1 MIRSLNGIGNS
12 SSSNIT
18 NNVYVNTLENG
29 EAIEIEQVG
38 TTTANKVNLAFK
50 QNTTQASSVANN
62 DLILIADNAT
72 GKVVKYVEANL
83 VGQVL
88 TATTPIE
95 INNNVISTTFT
106 KSSADHLLN
115 KTITSFVG
123 NSLSNINT
131 PASSGTLATTS
142 QFLTNPN
149 FGTASTPI
157 RTTTFGS
164 NSQPTILNGSS
175 IALGG
180 KITNQIIIKGA
191 NASASV
197 NSDIQFLE
205 NGNTICG
212 NVGFTAGKLQL
223 INNNSTDTLIGT
235 YGSGNY
241 KLEFVSDT
249 KFKSSATNNLNDGN
263 ITNLT
268 KINNHTAPP
277 YAFNSGTIALQSD
290 ILNGKNFGTTPSSGI
305 TTFGADGATTQ
316 VKGTSITIE
325 TGTGTGNTLQL
336 DGTIVNV
343 DSTTF
348 LNLKGS
354 QITFEPKLGTG
365 SVVFGA
371 AANGSY
377 YNIDVKDNIIKNT
390 LTNANG
396 SARPVHF
403 GSDVELTNR
412 TMNCGIVSASG
423 NIFGANVVVDSVSLR
438 DSGGGSGTSPLV
450 LPNLM
455 TDFAGGIISG
465 NPTRRMGGTSSA
477 SEIKGS
483 TIKLDSDVVNIGTT
497 NSCVSTFKGSITT
510 TGLINN
516 KNLGTMDTAIATN
529 ASAIATINN
538 AGYITASSADTLT
551 NKSISY
557 SQLTSTPTIPTNN
570 TQLSNGAGYITAS
583 STDTLTNKSLS
594 YSQLT
599 STPTIPSNNTQLTNG
614 AGYITASSSN
624 VLSNKEFSDTPQFR
638 DGEIMIKA
646 TSSSTIANPN
656 VDCRVE
662 FTDTDLATIAECGL
676 TGNKFNLK
684 NNIVN
689 QNMDIGCAGT
699 GIIKHLSNTEF
710 KSSGVNNF
718 NSGTITNLTSLNT
731 HTIPSGSGELGLKA
745 NIDTNTTAIATNAS
759 NISNNAS
766 SITSNTSNIA
776 TNASNISTNT
786 TNILTNTGNITANT
800 GNISEN
806 AGNITSNTANISTLL
821 NAGYI
826 TASSTDTLTN
836 KSLSYSQLTG
846 TPTIPNTTTAS
857 NFGTSSSSNVIVGS
871 TTKHLELQGTSID
884 IEDKDGTSIIEITD
898 SDTKFKG
905 TDISI
910 IGRSATISPKM
921 YFTNFTNPFT
931 SYIRLVGQA
940 DAGASGTHTLT
951 LPQATGT
958 LALLSDIPSAGNGIF
973 TTSGSFPNS
982 KVATATL
989 CNEYIFSSGVNA
1001 NGSCRIVLKS
1011 DTNNVGADTKNTE
1024 ILFKKENDLV
1034 QGSIGMGRPGTE
1046 TNDNDMIID
1055 CKTFTNSVLLQTQG
1069 TTRLEVGTTE
1079 IVASKII
1086 RAPQGISINKSGECL
1101 TIKGTGAGNA
1111 SACNISFRDSNDARI
1126 GAIGDGSP
1134 SDGDF
1139 YVIADTGD
1147 INMLCGPNGAGVAI
1161 SGDANNGGSIYLKE
1175 GTGGSNSVRL
1185 KGLTSYSANRVQSIQ
1200 DNDGEVALTQINA
1213 FDKSGGALS
1222 SGTALLTAPQTN
1234 DYIFSSGV
1242 NTNLSCRLIVRANT
1256 DNGSGLGRSP
1266 QIRFEAKNATAV
1278 GFIGLGFYGTSYYPD
1293 DLNIVGASRV
1303 NIFHGPSSTLMAHTK
1318 SDGFEIPSAHTFTA
1332 GGTGLANNIN
1342 LGAYLSG
1349 YNNGLGR
1356 SIYGSIWTRFSNLYF
1371 NVSAYAGG
1379 SVNGGSYAGYINSL
1393 GFQDVSDRKFKTN
1406 IIYLD
1411 SSACLQQTLDL
1422 KPCSYRIVSDPE
1434 RERGIGFI
1442 AQEVIPV
1449 VPEVVSEDGTG
1460 SYGLGYGH
1468 LTATL
1473 SGAVQ
1478 ELNKKIVAQQETIN
1492 SQEERLKHLENI
1504 ITKLTSSASFAN
1516 FKKII

>member
-106 KSSADHLLN
+106 KSSTDHLLN

-123 NSLSNINT
+123 NSLSNITT
-131 PASSGTLATTS
+131 PSSGGTLALTS
-142 QFLTNPN
+142 QFLTGPN
-149 FGTASTPI
+149 FGTAATPI
-157 RTTTFGS
+157 RTNTFGS
-164 NSQPTILNGSS
+164 IYQPTILNGSS
-175 IALGG
+175 ISLGG
-180 KITNQIIIKGA
+180 KISNQIIIKGA

-235 YGSGNY
+235 SGNGNY
-241 KLEFVSDT
+241 KLEFISDT
-249 KFKSSATNNLNDGN
+249 KFKASATNNLNDGT

-268 KINNHTAPP
+268 
-277 YAFNSGTIALQSD
+277 S
-290 ILNGKNFGTTPSSGI
+290 LNGHSIPTDTTPLVSTTSLTTSTNFGTSSTQVGSRTFGNYIRPIQISGTTMGLSSNGSTNIVNTTGNETQIAAGIVSFRALDSAGVVFEPSLAGGTTTYNGIDVKNNIIKNSLSNGKVNFGSDTQFKSSGVNDFNTGSI
-305 TTFGADGATTQ
+305 TNLNELGSNGNLLIN
-316 VKGTSITIE
+316 GTSITLE
-325 TGTGTGNTLQL
+325 TGTGVGNTLQL

-343 DSTTF
+343 DATTF

-371 AANGSY
+371 AANGTY
-377 YNIDVKDNIIKNT
+377 YDIDVKDNIIKNT

-396 SARPVHF
+396 TARPVHF

-438 DSGGGSGTSPLV
+438 DSGGGSGTFPLV

-529 ASAIATINN
+529 ATAIATINN

-557 SQLTSTPTIPTNN
+557 SQLTGTPTIPTNN
-570 TQLSNGAGYITAS
+570 TELSNGRGYITASTTDTLTNKSFNDEAQFNTGLKVYNGGTSGGHVDFYNSSLASNKMRLKAKDSLATGGGGTLLLPNVAGTLALTSELTNFITAS
-583 STDTLTNKSLS
+583 STDTLTNK
-594 YSQLT
+594 
-599 STPTIPSNNTQLTNG
+599 TIQSCVGN
-614 AGYITASSSN
+614 SSS
-624 VLSNKEFSDTPQFR
+624 VITFP
-638 DGEIMIKA
+638 
-646 TSSSTIANPN
+646 SST
-656 VDCRVE
+656 
-662 FTDTDLATIAECGL
+662 
-676 TGNKFNLK
+676 
-684 NNIVN
+684 
-689 QNMDIGCAGT
+689 GT
-699 GIIKHLSNTEF
+699 
-710 KSSGVNNF
+710 
-718 NSGTITNLTSLNT
+718 
-731 HTIPSGSGELGLKA
+731 LGLKA
-745 NIDTNTTAIATNAS
+745 DIDTNAVA
-759 NISNNAS
+759 
-766 SITSNTSNIA
+766 
-776 TNASNISTNT
+776 
-786 TNILTNTGNITANT
+786 ITANT

-806 AGNITSNTANISTLL
+806 AGNINSNTANISTLL

-826 TASSTDTLTN
+826 TASSADTLTN
-836 KSLSYSQLTG
+836 KSISYSQLTG
-846 TPTIPNTTTAS
+846 TPTIPDTTTAS
-857 NFGTSSSSNVIVGS
+857 NFGTSSSSNIIVGS
-871 TTKHLELQGTSID
+871 TTKTLELQGTSID

-910 IGRSATISPKM
+910 IGRNATTSPKI

-931 SYIRLVGQA
+931 SWIRLVGQA

-958 LALLSDIPSAGNGIF
+958 LALTSDIPSAGNGIF
-973 TTSGSFPNS
+973 TIAGSFTS
-982 KVATATL
+982 KVATATQ

-1001 NGSCRIVLKS
+1001 NGSCRIVLQS
-1011 DTNNVGADTKNTE
+1011 DTNNPTGGPDDKNTE

-1046 TNDNDMIID
+1046 TDDNQMIID
-1055 CKTFTNSVLLQTQG
+1055 CKTFSDGIKLQTQG
-1069 TTRLEVGTTE
+1069 TTRLSIEPTQ
-1079 IVASKII
+1079 IVASKKIVANGGI
-1086 RAPQGISINKSGECL
+1086 ETTSINLNNPAHVDIYTPEIEVSTLTDDNTFIEMRSGTGNSSSTKVSTIKFYNKNNTKSAFIGLDTDNKLHLTNNSFGGNNLKVGSSGIDVEALGISS
-1101 TIKGTGAGNA
+1101 GNA
-1111 SACNISFRDSNDARI
+1111 SYPISWKSNIMTTYYAYLYNVASGNGWHLNAVGDQFLCKTNRDILYYNTDLIGNGSLITGYTKPPLGDIYCEDIFCDELNYQTCNTCSDAR
-1126 GAIGDGSP
+1126 
-1134 SDGDF
+1134 
-1139 YVIADTGD
+1139 
-1147 INMLCGPNGAGVAI
+1147 
-1161 SGDANNGGSIYLKE
+1161 LK
-1175 GTGGSNSVRL
+1175 
-1185 KGLTSYSANRVQSIQ
+1185 
-1200 DNDGEVALTQINA
+1200 
-1213 FDKSGGALS
+1213 
-1222 SGTALLTAPQTN
+1222 
-1234 DYIFSSGV
+1234 
-1242 NTNLSCRLIVRANT
+1242 
-1256 DNGSGLGRSP
+1256 
-1266 QIRFEAKNATAV
+1266 KN
-1278 GFIGLGFYGTSYYPD
+1278 
-1293 DLNIVGASRV
+1293 
-1303 NIFHGPSSTLMAHTK
+1303 
-1318 SDGFEIPSAHTFTA
+1318 
-1332 GGTGLANNIN
+1332 
-1342 LGAYLSG
+1342 
-1349 YNNGLGR
+1349 
-1356 SIYGSIWTRFSNLYF
+1356 
-1371 NVSAYAGG
+1371 
-1379 SVNGGSYAGYINSL
+1379 
-1393 GFQDVSDRKFKTN
+1393 
-1406 IIYLD
+1406 
-1411 SSACLQQTLDL
+1411 L
-1422 KPCSYRIVSDPE
+1422 KPIENAIETLNKLTPLLYDKKVKDETDIWGNEYIPDS
-1434 RERGIGFI
+1434 GFI
-1442 AQEVIPV
+1442 AQDVYNQ
-1449 VPEVVSEDGTG
+1449 VPELRFIVNNVADDIPENFDSSGNLIRDCIGWDIVEDKHATSVPVDSPPDASGNPNPDAGKQLTEATYKKVLNPDKKL
-1460 SYGLGYGH
+1460 SINYEE
-1468 LTATL
+1468 LTAYL
-1473 SGAVQ
+1473 VKGIQ
-1478 ELNKKIVAQQETIN
+1478 EQDVRI
-1492 SQEERLKHLENI
+1492 KHLENI

>member
-88 TATTPIE
+88 TATTPIQ

-106 KSSADHLLN
+106 NSSTDHLLN

-371 AANGSY
+371 SANGSY
-377 YNIDVKDNIIKNT
+377 YDIDVKDNIIKNT

-958 LALLSDIPSAGNGIF
+958 LALLSDITASNVTASS
-973 TTSGSFPNS
+973 TTSFTNKSF
-982 KVATATL
+982 
-989 CNEYIFSSGVNA
+989 
-1001 NGSCRIVLKS
+1001 
-1011 DTNNVGADTKNTE
+1011 
-1024 ILFKKENDLV
+1024 NDLV
-1034 QGSIGMGRPGTE
+1034 
-1046 TNDNDMIID
+1046 
-1055 CKTFTNSVLLQTQG
+1055 V
-1069 TTRLEVGTTE
+1069 
-1079 IVASKII
+1079 
-1086 RAPQGISINKSGECL
+1086 INQANEAL

-1111 SACNISFRDSNDARI
+1111 NACNISFRDSNNVRK

-1139 YVIADTGD
+1139 FVLGD
-1147 INMLCGPNGAGVAI
+1147 AEDIIIRAI
-1161 SGDANNGGSIYLKE
+1161 STGKAIRLQTGGATSRMTISDTDITASKKIVASGGIETTSINLNNPAHVDIYTPEIEVSTLTDDNTFIE
-1175 GTGGSNSVRL
+1175 MRSGTGNSSSTKVSTL
-1185 KGLTSYSANRVQSIQ
+1185 KLYNKNNTKSA
-1200 DNDGEVALTQINA
+1200 
-1213 FDKSGGALS
+1213 
-1222 SGTALLTAPQTN
+1222 
-1234 DYIFSSGV
+1234 
-1242 NTNLSCRLIVRANT
+1242 
-1256 DNGSGLGRSP
+1256 
-1266 QIRFEAKNATAV
+1266 
-1278 GFIGLGFYGTSYYPD
+1278 FIGLDTNNKLHLTNNSFGGNNLKIADNGIDVEALGVSTSSFPISWKSNIQTAKYGYLFNTSLGNGWHTNAVGDQFLCNLSRDIIYYNT
-1293 DLNIVGASRV
+1293 DLIGNANGVASY
-1303 NIFHGPSSTLMAHTK
+1303 NKLQLGDIFCEDVFAETLNY
-1318 SDGFEIPSAHTFTA
+1318 
-1332 GGTGLANNIN
+1332 TGANN
-1342 LGAYLSG
+1342 
-1349 YNNGLGR
+1349 
-1356 SIYGSIWTRFSNLYF
+1356 
-1371 NVSAYAGG
+1371 
-1379 SVNGGSYAGYINSL
+1379 
-1393 GFQDVSDRKFKTN
+1393 VSDARLKKN
-1406 IIYLD
+1406 
-1411 SSACLQQTLDL
+1411 L
-1422 KPCSYRIVSDPE
+1422 KPIENAIETLNKLTPLLYDKKVKDETDLFGTEYTPDS
-1434 RERGIGFI
+1434 GFI
-1442 AQEVIPV
+1442 AQDVYNE
-1449 VPEVVSEDGTG
+1449 VPELRFIVNNVAEDIPENFDSSGNLIRDCIGWSIIEDKPATSVPVDSPPDASG
-1460 SYGLGYGH
+1460 NPNPDAGNELTEATYKKVRNPDKKLSINYEE
-1468 LTATL
+1468 LTAYL
-1473 SGAVQ
+1473 VKGIQ
-1478 ELNKKIVAQQETIN
+1478 EQDVRIRN
-1492 SQEERLKHLENI
+1492 LENI